1 MPYLLPSDQDWFFGC
16 LVVLAMLSILFG
28 LATLF
33 VVICRGLSSC
43 PYLRRET
50 SDTST
55 DPKDH

>member
-1 MPYLLPSDQDWFFGC
+1 MMTQVT
-16 LVVLAMLSILFG
+16 VVLVLLLTLMG

-33 VVICRGLSSC
+33 VVICRGISRG
-43 PYLRRET
+43 PYLRREP